1 MANITAK
8 QRLCKQPAEKRKF
21 SMDFSQLLA
30 TSEILTS
37 ISSVTSEKIDGSASD
52 LTITEKID
60 GSASDLTITG
70 TTINGNK
77 VEMFIEDGTTGNTYR
92 VEVTVNTNGSQ
103 ILQGDGIL
111 YVSDR

>member
-1 MANITAK
+1 MSITSK

-21 SMDFSQLLA
+21 SMNFSQLLA
-30 TSEILTS
+30 TSEIITS
-37 ISSVTSEKIDGSASD
+37 IDSVVSETIDGDTSD
-52 LTITEKID
+52 LTIT
-60 GSASDLTITG
+60 SP
-70 TTINGNK
+70 TINGSNI
-77 VEMFIEDGTTGNTYR
+77 EMFIEGGTSGKSYR

>member
-21 SMDFSQLLA
+21 SMDFAQLLA
-30 TSEILTS
+30 TGEILTS
-37 ISSVTSEKIDGSASD
+37 IASVASEKIDG
-52 LTITEKID
+52 
-60 GSASDLTITG
+60 GASDLTITG
-70 TTINGNK
+70 PVINGSK
-77 VEMFIEDGTTGNTYR
+77 VEMFIEAGTTGNTYR
-92 VEVTVNTNGSQ
+92 VEITVNTNGSQ

>member
-52 LTITEKID
+52 LTIT
-60 GSASDLTITG
+60 G

-92 VEVTVNTNGSQ
+92 VEFQIDKVKTNGNMAKYQ
-103 ILQGDGIL
+103 FINVKNHAQ
-111 YVSDR
+111 

>member
-21 SMDFSQLLA
+21 SMDFAQLLA

-37 ISSVTSEKIDGSASD
+37 TSSVTSETIDGG
-52 LTITEKID
+52 T
-60 GSASDLTITG
+60 SDLTITG
-70 TTINGNK
+70 TTINGSK
-77 VEMFIEDGTTGNTYR
+77 VEMFIADGTTGNTYR

>member
-1 MANITAK
+1 MSNITAN

-21 SMDFSQLLA
+21 SMDFSNLLA
-30 TSEILTS
+30 SGESITT
-37 ISSVTSEKIDGSASD
+37 ISSVTSEEIDG
-52 LTITEKID
+52 
-60 GSASDLTITG
+60 GASDLTITG
-70 TTINGNK
+70 QTLNGSI
-77 VEMFIEDGTTGNTYR
+77 VDMFIECGTSGKTYL

>member
-52 LTITEKID
+52 LTIT
-60 GSASDLTITG
+60 G

-77 VEMFIEDGTTGNTYR
+77 VEMFIEMFIEDGTTGNTYR
-92 VEVTVNTNGSQ
+92 VEITVNTNGSQ

>member
-30 TSEILTS
+30 TGEILTS
-37 ISSVTSEKIDGSASD
+37 IASVTSETIDEGS
-52 LTITEKID
+52 
-60 GSASDLTITG
+60 SDLTITG
-70 TTINGNK
+70 TTINGSK
-77 VEMFIEDGTTGNTYR
+77 VEMFIADGTSGLTYR
-92 VEVTVNTNGSQ
+92 IEVTVNTNGSQ

>member
-21 SMDFSQLLA
+21 SMDFAQLLA
-30 TSEILTS
+30 DSEVITS
-37 ISSVTSEKIDGSASD
+37 IASVTSETINGGS
-52 LTITEKID
+52 
-60 GSASDLTITG
+60 SDLTITG
-70 TTINGNK
+70 TTINGSK
-77 VEMFIEDGTTGNTYR
+77 IEMFIEDGTSGQTYR
-92 VEVTVNTNGSQ
+92 VEITVNTNGSQ

>member
-21 SMDFSQLLA
+21 SMDFAQLLA

-37 ISSVTSEKIDGSASD
+37 ISSVTSETIDGG
-52 LTITEKID
+52 T
-60 GSASDLTITG
+60 SDLTITG
-70 TTINGNK
+70 TTINGSK
-77 VEMFIEDGTTGNTYR
+77 VEMFIADGTTGNTYR

>member
-21 SMDFSQLLA
+21 SMDFAQLLA

-37 ISSVTSEKIDGSASD
+37 ISSVTSETIDGC
-52 LTITEKID
+52 T
-60 GSASDLTITG
+60 SDLTITG
-70 TTINGNK
+70 TTINGSK
-77 VEMFIEDGTTGNTYR
+77 VEMFIEDGTSGNTYR

>member
-52 LTITEKID
+52 LTIT
-60 GSASDLTITG
+60 G

-92 VEVTVNTNGSQ
+92 VEITVNTNGSQ

>member
-21 SMDFSQLLA
+21 SMEFAQLLA
-30 TSEILTS
+30 DSEVITS
-37 ISSVTSEKIDGSASD
+37 IASVTSETINGGS
-52 LTITEKID
+52 
-60 GSASDLTITG
+60 SDLTITG
-70 TTINGNK
+70 TTINGSK
-77 VEMFIEDGTTGNTYR
+77 IEMFIEDGTSGQTYR
-92 VEVTVNTNGSQ
+92 VEITVNTNGSQ

>member
-1 MANITAK
+1 MSNITAK

-21 SMDFSQLLA
+21 SMDFTQLLA
-30 TSEILTS
+30 SGEILTS
-37 ISSVTSEKIDGSASD
+37 IASVTS
-52 LTITEKID
+52 EKID

-92 VEVTVNTNGSQ
+92 VEITVNTNGSQ

>member
-1 MANITAK
+1 
-8 QRLCKQPAEKRKF
+8 
-21 SMDFSQLLA
+21 
-30 TSEILTS
+30 
-37 ISSVTSEKIDGSASD
+37 
-52 LTITEKID
+52 
-60 GSASDLTITG
+60 LTITG

-92 VEVTVNTNGSQ
+92 VEITVNTNGSQ

>member
-1 MANITAK
+1 MSNITSK

-21 SMDFSQLLA
+21 SMNFSQLLA

-37 ISSVTSEKIDGSASD
+37 ISSVTSETIDGQV
-52 LTITEKID
+52 
-60 GSASDLTITG
+60 SDLTITG
-70 TTINGNK
+70 TTINGSN
-77 VEMFIEDGTTGNTYR
+77 VEMFIEGGTSGVTYR

>member
-30 TSEILTS
+30 TGEILTS
-37 ISSVTSEKIDGSASD
+37 IASVTSETIDG
-52 LTITEKID
+52 
-60 GSASDLTITG
+60 GSSDLTITG
-70 TTINGNK
+70 TTISGSK
-77 VEMFIEDGTTGNTYR
+77 VEMFIEAGTTGNTYR

>member
-37 ISSVTSEKIDGSASD
+37 
-52 LTITEKID
+52 EKID

>member
-21 SMDFSQLLA
+21 SMDFAQLLA

-37 ISSVTSEKIDGSASD
+37 ISSVTSETIDG
-52 LTITEKID
+52 
-60 GSASDLTITG
+60 GASDLTITG
-70 TTINGNK
+70 TTINGSK
-77 VEMFIEDGTTGNTYR
+77 IEMFIEDGTSGNTYR

>member
-8 QRLCKQPAEKRKF
+8 QRLCKQPAEKRKL

-37 ISSVTSEKIDGSASD
+37 ISSVTS
-52 LTITEKID
+52 EKID

>member
-30 TSEILTS
+30 TGEILTS

-52 LTITEKID
+52 LTIT
-60 GSASDLTITG
+60 G
-70 TTINGNK
+70 TTINGNQ

-92 VEVTVNTNGSQ
+92 VEITVNTNGSQ